1 MQRASST
8 RTRLHSSAP
17 DAPLPDARHPP
28 PRSRLPSTG
37 PSHPFEGGTGRP
49 EESRS
54 PLESPGPRLAHGPD
68 EPLSPLLL
76 QGRTDRLLSRG
87 VQSAVL
93 RMARR
98 SHRGAR
104 RPAGESRGDVRGYRE
119 AVHEPGLSRLYLPGH
134 RRRIPDRD
142 HPGHRVALAPEED
155 GTGWRR
161 GHSGCRSQ
169 PKITRTW
176 WVDPSST
183 RSSSEP
189 GTRVVPSM
197 VKPTTP
203 LVTPLG
209 LLTWIS

>member
-1 MQRASST
+1 MAQMSLYRHFSSKDELIVSYLEESN
-8 RTRLHSSAP
+8 RQFCEWLDGAIVELG
-17 DAPLPDARHPP
+17 DPP
-28 PRSRLPSTG
+28 ENLVGMFEAIEKPSTSPDCLG
-37 PSHPFEGGTGRP
+37 CTFQGTAA
-49 EESRS
+49 ES
-54 PLESPGPRLAHGPD
+54 
-68 EPLSPLLL
+68 
-76 QGRTDRLLSRG
+76 
-87 VQSAVL
+87 
-93 RMARR
+93 
-98 SHRGAR
+98 
-104 RPAGESRGDVRGYRE
+104 
-119 AVHEPGLSRLYLPGH
+119 
-134 RRRIPDRD
+134 PDRD